1 MLIEK
6 IVSVLS
12 DSPRAFMTLKDW
24 VLRWEGTFPKFFI
37 LLSLVAQHL
46 SLLHWGLKSTITKRI
61 RFWYRPE
68 QPNCH
73 YFWWQIVQIKLSRS
87 VHIHIETWFWLY
99 EQVKM
104 MNLSLS
110 SLKVKKWVEHIAQCG
125 NCRNFL
131 SPFICK
137 NSVKSTQ
144 FLLYYTVVDCFYEIF
159 S

>member
-73 YFWWQIVQIKLSRS
+73 YFWWQIVQIKVSRS
-87 VHIHIETWFWLY
+87 VLAKYVPLHDFTSYSTYQYFLLL
-99 EQVKM
+99 QFS
-104 MNLSLS
+104 LSLWCNLTFSYRES
-110 SLKVKKWVEHIAQCG
+110 SNLKT
-125 NCRNFL
+125 L
-131 SPFICK
+131 PFMWHRMQ
-137 NSVKSTQ
+137 STSSH
-144 FLLYYTVVDCFYEIF
+144 LPLHG
-159 S
+159 